1 MAMQPPLEREL
12 EILTEK
18 IERLA
23 ILCGKLRAENQQLKA
38 QIAHLTEERKQYL
51 TQTLSARTQIK
62 RMLERMQALTR

>member
-1 MAMQPPLEREL
+1 MATQSPLEREL

-23 ILCGKLRAENQQLKA
+23 ILCTKLRAENQQLKA
-38 QIAHLTEERKQYL
+38 QIAHLTEERNQYL
-51 TQTLSARTQIK
+51 TQTLSARAQVK